1 MKTSNS
7 ISKNNKKSILV
18 CFILLAVHSSVF
30 SQNKLVSLVS
40 SVNFNFAIP
49 VACVAGLA
57 VFLFTTYMKQKKSLI
72 VVRVFCLFGKPSWI

>member
-7 ISKNNKKSILV
+7 ISKNNKKSFLV

-30 SQNKLVSLVS
+30 SQNKLVSLIT

-49 VACVAGLA
+49 VVCVVGLA
-57 VFLFTTYMKQKKSLI
+57 VFLFTTYLKQKNH
-72 VVRVFCLFGKPSWI
+72 

>member
-57 VFLFTTYMKQKKSLI
+57 VFLFTTYMKQKNH
-72 VVRVFCLFGKPSWI
+72 